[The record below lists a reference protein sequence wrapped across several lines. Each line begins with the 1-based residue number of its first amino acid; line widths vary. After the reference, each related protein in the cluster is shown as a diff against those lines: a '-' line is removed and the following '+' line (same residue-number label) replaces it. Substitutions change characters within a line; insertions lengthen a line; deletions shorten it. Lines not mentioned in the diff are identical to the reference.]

1 MKTAILGS
9 ALLLAI
15 PLQSALGGPTTPS
28 PAPGGASGANNT
40 FFVTWRDP
48 REDAFQVGVPQG
60 WQVGGGLM
68 KVNPNDP
75 HGVVRAQSPD
85 GKIQIFIDDPDL
97 HPHQVP
103 DQMTQ
108 SAGKREGQFLQSPSG
123 GSILLA
129 RYQTGTQF
137 AQTYV
142 RDRKSTRLN
151 SSHRCISYAVF
162 CLT

>member
-68 KVNPNDP
+68 KGGQAYGSTDADGMSVANNPGTVGDMFATVYRALGIDP
-75 HGVVRAQSPD
+75 A
-85 GKIQIFIDDPDL
+85 
-97 HPHQVP
+97 
-103 DQMTQ
+103 TQ
-108 SAGKREGQFLQSPSG
+108 
-123 GSILLA
+123 
-129 RYQTGTQF
+129 
-137 AQTYV
+137 V
-142 RDRKSTRLN
+142 RDAIGRPFSIAGGNGRPVEAL
-151 SSHRCISYAVF
+151 F
-162 CLT
+162 